1 MGTRSLTVFNNEMDN
16 SEIVVLYRQYD
27 GYPTGHGRDL
37 LSFLNNMEI
46 VNGISPNEKRKIANG
61 MGCLSAQIVA
71 YLKEAPGDFY
81 LHSAGTRDIGEE
93 FIYTLYYTEELR
105 IKVQDTYDNGNDLFD
120 GNLNQYEKWLN
131 PPVITGDKDTDALL
145 QDECLAQTKAED
157 EECLFI

>member
-46 VNGISPNEKRKIANG
+46 VDGISNTEKRRIANG

-71 YLKEAPGDFY
+71 HLKEAPGDFY

-105 IKVQDTYDNGNDLFD
+105 IKVQDTYDDGSDLFD
-120 GNLNQYEKWLN
+120 GNMKSFKNWMNPQINPTNQ
-131 PPVITGDKDTDALL
+131 DKNKD
-145 QDECLAQTKAED
+145 QECF
-157 EECLFI
+157 FI

>member
-46 VNGISPNEKRKIANG
+46 VDGISNTEKRRIANG
-61 MGCLSAQIVA
+61 MGCLSAQVVA
-71 YLKEAPGDFY
+71 HLKEAPGDFY

-105 IKVQDTYDNGNDLFD
+105 IKVQDTYDDGNDLFN
-120 GNLNQYEKWLN
+120 GNIKEYKDWMN
-131 PPVITGDKDTDALL
+131 PQINFVIKDKNK
-145 QDECLAQTKAED
+145 E
-157 EECLFI
+157 EECFFI

>member
-46 VNGISPNEKRKIANG
+46 VNGISNTEKRRIANG

-71 YLKEAPGDFY
+71 HLKEAPGDFY

-105 IKVQDTYDNGNDLFD
+105 IKVQDTYDDGSDLFD
-120 GNLNQYEKWLN
+120 GNMKSYKNWMNPQINPTNQ
-131 PPVITGDKDTDALL
+131 DKNKD
-145 QDECLAQTKAED
+145 QECF
-157 EECLFI
+157 FI

>member
-37 LSFLNNMEI
+37 LSFLNNME
-46 VNGISPNEKRKIANG
+46 VVDGISNTEKRRIANG
-61 MGCLSAQIVA
+61 MGCLSAQVVA
-71 YLKEAPGDFY
+71 HLKEAPGDFY

-105 IKVQDTYDNGNDLFD
+105 IKVQDTYDDGSDLFD
-120 GNLNQYEKWLN
+120 GNMKSYKNWMNPQINPTNQ
-131 PPVITGDKDTDALL
+131 DKNKD
-145 QDECLAQTKAED
+145 QECF
-157 EECLFI
+157 FI

>member
-46 VNGISPNEKRKIANG
+46 VNGISNTEKRRIANG

-71 YLKEAPGDFY
+71 HLKEAPGDFY

-105 IKVQDTYDNGNDLFD
+105 IKVQDTYDDGSDLFD
-120 GNLNQYEKWLN
+120 GNMKSFKNWMNPQINPTNQ
-131 PPVITGDKDTDALL
+131 DKNKD
-145 QDECLAQTKAED
+145 QECF
-157 EECLFI
+157 FI

>member
-46 VNGISPNEKRKIANG
+46 VDGISNTEKRRIANG
-61 MGCLSAQIVA
+61 MGCLSAQVVA
-71 YLKEAPGDFY
+71 HLKEAPGDFY

-105 IKVQDTYDNGNDLFD
+105 IKVQDTYDDGSDLFD
-120 GNLNQYEKWLN
+120 GNMKSFKNWMNPQINPTNQ
-131 PPVITGDKDTDALL
+131 DKNKD
-145 QDECLAQTKAED
+145 QECF
-157 EECLFI
+157 FI

>member
-46 VNGISPNEKRKIANG
+46 VNGISNTEKRRIANG

-71 YLKEAPGDFY
+71 HLKEAPGDFY

-105 IKVQDTYDNGNDLFD
+105 IKVQDTYDDGSDLFD
-120 GNLNQYEKWLN
+120 GNMKSFKNWMNPQIN
-131 PPVITGDKDTDALL
+131 PPNQDKNKD
-145 QDECLAQTKAED
+145 QECF
-157 EECLFI
+157 FI

>member
-46 VNGISPNEKRKIANG
+46 VNGISNTEKRRIANG

-71 YLKEAPGDFY
+71 YLKEAPP
-81 LHSAGTRDIGEE
+81 IE
-93 FIYTLYYTEELR
+93 
-105 IKVQDTYDNGNDLFD
+105 
-120 GNLNQYEKWLN
+120 
-131 PPVITGDKDTDALL
+131 
-145 QDECLAQTKAED
+145 
-157 EECLFI
+157 

>member
-46 VNGISPNEKRKIANG
+46 VNGISNTEKRKIANG

-71 YLKEAPGDFY
+71 HLKEAPGDFY

-105 IKVQDTYDNGNDLFD
+105 IKVQDTYDDGSDLFD
-120 GNLNQYEKWLN
+120 GNMKSFKNWMNPQINPTNQ
-131 PPVITGDKDTDALL
+131 DKNKD
-145 QDECLAQTKAED
+145 QECF
-157 EECLFI
+157 FI

>member
-105 IKVQDTYDNGNDLFD
+105 IKVQDTYDDGSDLFD
-120 GNLNQYEKWLN
+120 GNMKSFKNWMNPQINPTNQ
-131 PPVITGDKDTDALL
+131 DKNKD
-145 QDECLAQTKAED
+145 QECF
-157 EECLFI
+157 FI

>member
-46 VNGISPNEKRKIANG
+46 VNGISNTEKRRIANG
-61 MGCLSAQIVA
+61 MGCLSAQVVA
-71 YLKEAPGDFY
+71 HLKEAPGDFY

-105 IKVQDTYDNGNDLFD
+105 IKVQDTYDDGSDLFD
-120 GNLNQYEKWLN
+120 GNMKSFKNWMNPKINPTNQ
-131 PPVITGDKDTDALL
+131 DKNKD
-145 QDECLAQTKAED
+145 QECF
-157 EECLFI
+157 FI

>member
-46 VNGISPNEKRKIANG
+46 VNGISNTEKRKIANG

-71 YLKEAPGDFY
+71 HLKEAPGDFY

-105 IKVQDTYDNGNDLFD
+105 IKVQDTYDDGNDLFN
-120 GNLNQYEKWLN
+120 GNIKEYKDWMNPQINPINQNKNKE
-131 PPVITGDKDTDALL
+131 
-145 QDECLAQTKAED
+145 
-157 EECLFI
+157 EECFFI

>member
-46 VNGISPNEKRKIANG
+46 VDGISNTEKRRIANG

-105 IKVQDTYDNGNDLFD
+105 IKVQDTYDDGSDLFD
-120 GNLNQYEKWLN
+120 GNMKSFKNWMNPQINPTNQ
-131 PPVITGDKDTDALL
+131 DKNKD
-145 QDECLAQTKAED
+145 QECF
-157 EECLFI
+157 FI

>member
-46 VNGISPNEKRKIANG
+46 VNGISNTEKRRIANG

-105 IKVQDTYDNGNDLFD
+105 IKVQDTYDDGSDLFD
-120 GNLNQYEKWLN
+120 GNMKSFKNWMNPQINPTNQ
-131 PPVITGDKDTDALL
+131 DKNKD
-145 QDECLAQTKAED
+145 QECF
-157 EECLFI
+157 FI

>member
-16 SEIVVLYRQYD
+16 EEIVVLYRQYD

-46 VNGISPNEKRKIANG
+46 VNGISNNEKRKIANG
-61 MGCLSAQIVA
+61 MGCLSAQVVA

-93 FIYTLYYTEELR
+93 FIYTLYYTEELK
-105 IKVQDTYDNGNDLFD
+105 IKVQDTYNGEDNIIFD
-120 GNLNQYEKWLN
+120 GNIKAYKSWIKT
-131 PPVITGDKDTDALL
+131 PSITKTQDKNK
-145 QDECLAQTKAED
+145 E
-157 EECLFI
+157 EECFFI

>member
-37 LSFLNNMEI
+37 LSFLNNME
-46 VNGISPNEKRKIANG
+46 VVDGISNTEKRRIANG

-71 YLKEAPGDFY
+71 HLKEAPGDFY

-105 IKVQDTYDNGNDLFD
+105 IKVQDTYDDGSDLFD
-120 GNLNQYEKWLN
+120 GNMKSFKNWMNPQINPTNQ
-131 PPVITGDKDTDALL
+131 DKNKD
-145 QDECLAQTKAED
+145 QECF
-157 EECLFI
+157 FI

>member
-16 SEIVVLYRQYD
+16 EEIVVLYRQYD

-46 VNGISPNEKRKIANG
+46 VNGISNNEERKIANG
-61 MGCLSAQIVA
+61 MGCLSAQVVA

-93 FIYTLYYTEELR
+93 FIYTLYYKNDKLK
-105 IKVQDTYDNGNDLFD
+105 IKVQDTYDKGHDLFD
-120 GNLNQYEKWLN
+120 GNMTQYNEWLN
-131 PPVITGDKDTDALL
+131 TPGITEDKDTDALK
-145 QDECLAQTKAED
+145 LAQEG
-157 EECLFI
+157 E

>member
-46 VNGISPNEKRKIANG
+46 VDGISNTEKRRIANG

-71 YLKEAPGDFY
+71 HLKEAPGDFY

-105 IKVQDTYDNGNDLFD
+105 IKVQDTYDDGSDLFD
-120 GNLNQYEKWLN
+120 GNMKSFKNWINPQINPTNQ
-131 PPVITGDKDTDALL
+131 DKNKD
-145 QDECLAQTKAED
+145 QECF
-157 EECLFI
+157 FI

>member
-1 MGTRSLTVFNNEMDN
+1 MDN

-46 VNGISPNEKRKIANG
+46 VNGISNTEKRRIANG

-71 YLKEAPGDFY
+71 HLKEAPGDFY

-105 IKVQDTYDNGNDLFD
+105 IKVQDTYDDGSDLFD
-120 GNLNQYEKWLN
+120 GNMKSFKNWMNPQINPTNQ
-131 PPVITGDKDTDALL
+131 DKNKD
-145 QDECLAQTKAED
+145 QECF
-157 EECLFI
+157 FI

>member
-16 SEIVVLYRQYD
+16 EEIVVLYRQYD

-37 LSFLNNMEI
+37 HRFLKKMEI
-46 VNGISPNEKRKIANG
+46 VNGISNNEKRRIANG

-93 FIYTLYYTEELR
+93 FIYTLYYTEELK
-105 IKVQDTYDNGNDLFD
+105 IKVQDTYDGGSNLFD
-120 GNLNQYEKWLN
+120 GNIKAYKNWIRNPKVVEIQEK
-131 PPVITGDKDTDALL
+131 K
-145 QDECLAQTKAED
+145 E
-157 EECLFI
+157 EECFFI

>member
-46 VNGISPNEKRKIANG
+46 VDGISNTEKRRIANG
-61 MGCLSAQIVA
+61 MGCLAAQVVA
-71 YLKEAPGDFY
+71 HLKEAPGDFY

-105 IKVQDTYDNGNDLFD
+105 IKVQDTYDNGNNLFN
-120 GNLNQYEKWLN
+120 GNIKEYKDWMN
-131 PPVITGDKDTDALL
+131 PQINFVVKDKNK
-145 QDECLAQTKAED
+145 E
-157 EECLFI
+157 EECFFI